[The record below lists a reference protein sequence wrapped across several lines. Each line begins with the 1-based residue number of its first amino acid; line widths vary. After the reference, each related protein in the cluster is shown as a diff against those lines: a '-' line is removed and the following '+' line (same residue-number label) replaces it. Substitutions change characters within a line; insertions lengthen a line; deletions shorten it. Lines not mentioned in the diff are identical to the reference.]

1 MNLIGENILSKP
13 LKELVHDMH
22 QGINTVTEKVEYLND
37 GIPIIQ
43 SKHITKGF
51 LHFEGARF
59 LSLEDYEKYNIKYQ
73 PKVDD
78 LLVCNIG
85 TIGKSLRIDKE
96 NQFLIAWNLFLIKI
110 KKEQLYSSF
119 FAHFLNYLDYHKY
132 FDRFL
137 TGGTVKFINK
147 KTMGNIPIPLPPLDQ
162 QKKIAAILDAAD
174 AYRQK
179 TKALIEKYDE
189 LTQSLFMDMFGD
201 ETGSLTELGKII
213 KTVGGGTPSKDNEQ
227 YWNGNIPWASVKDLK
242 SDRLNKTQ
250 DFITQAGVDNSA
262 TRVIPNGSLIVATRM
277 AVGRAAI
284 CEMDVAINQDLK
296 AIQLIGE
303 INITYLLYL
312 FKSKE
317 NYFDS
322 VSSGATVKGIKIEH
336 ITKLKVNLPE
346 IDLQNQFAERVQA
359 IEAQKA
365 QAQAS
370 LAGAEDLFNSLLQ
383 RAFKKRGELLII
395 NDEWLIINNE
405 FHFIINNYKL
415 KSNYDEEK

>member
-1 MNLIGENILSKP
+1 MESNLVQNLVNLKSLPQTWIIKDFKEVVSDNSGGNKKLAKSNFLKKGDIAVVDQGKKLIAGYYNDTNLVVKTQPPYVVFGDHTRAFKYIDFPFVMGADGTKVLQPKNSNCDTKFLYYFFLSINVPDTGYNRHFKY
-13 LKELVHDMH
+13 LKEL
-22 QGINTVTEKVEYLND
+22 K
-37 GIPIIQ
+37 
-43 SKHITKGF
+43 
-51 LHFEGARF
+51 
-59 LSLEDYEKYNIKYQ
+59 
-73 PKVDD
+73 
-78 LLVCNIG
+78 
-85 TIGKSLRIDKE
+85 
-96 NQFLIAWNLFLIKI
+96 
-110 KKEQLYSSF
+110 
-119 FAHFLNYLDYHKY
+119 
-132 FDRFL
+132 
-137 TGGTVKFINK
+137 
-147 KTMGNIPIPLPPLDQ
+147 IPLPPLGQ

-174 AYRQK
+174 GYRQK
-179 TKALIEKYDE
+179 TKALITKYEE
-189 LTQSLFMDMFGD
+189 LTQSLFLDMFGD

-303 INITYLLYL
+303 INIMYLLYL

-346 IDLQNQFAERVQA
+346 IDLQNQFAERIQA
-359 IEAQKA
+359 IDAQKA

-383 RAFKKRGELLII
+383 RAFKGELV
-395 NDEWLIINNE
+395 
-405 FHFIINNYKL
+405 
-415 KSNYDEEK
+415 

>member
-1 MNLIGENILSKP
+1 MIEQSIESLC
-13 LKELVHDMH
+13 ELVRGSSPRPSGDPRYYGGNVPRLMVRDVSRDGMYVTPKIDFLTEDGALKSRAMKKGDLVIAVSGDPGEPSILNVDACIHD
-22 QGINTVTEKVEYLND
+22 GFVGLRNLKNELVFTPYLYRYFKFNKE
-37 GIPIIQ
+37 Q
-43 SKHITKGF
+43 SKSQAV
-51 LHFEGARF
+51 GAIYKN
-59 LSLEDYEKYNIKYQ
+59 LNTAQIKAL
-73 PKVDD
+73 K
-78 LLVCNIG
+78 
-85 TIGKSLRIDKE
+85 
-96 NQFLIAWNLFLIKI
+96 
-110 KKEQLYSSF
+110 
-119 FAHFLNYLDYHKY
+119 
-132 FDRFL
+132 
-137 TGGTVKFINK
+137 
-147 KTMGNIPIPLPPLDQ
+147 IPLPPLDQ

-189 LTQSLFMDMFGD
+189 LTQSLFLDMFGD
-201 ETGSLTELGKII
+201 ETGSLTELGKVI

-227 YWNGNIPWASVKDLK
+227 YWNGSIPWASVKDLK

-383 RAFKKRGELLII
+383 RAFKGELT
-395 NDEWLIINNE
+395 
-405 FHFIINNYKL
+405 
-415 KSNYDEEK
+415 S

>member
-1 MNLIGENILSKP
+1 AFKYIDFPFVMGADGTKVLQPKNSNCDTKFLYYFFLSINVPDTGYNRHFKY
-13 LKELVHDMH
+13 LKEL
-22 QGINTVTEKVEYLND
+22 K
-37 GIPIIQ
+37 
-43 SKHITKGF
+43 
-51 LHFEGARF
+51 
-59 LSLEDYEKYNIKYQ
+59 
-73 PKVDD
+73 
-78 LLVCNIG
+78 
-85 TIGKSLRIDKE
+85 
-96 NQFLIAWNLFLIKI
+96 
-110 KKEQLYSSF
+110 
-119 FAHFLNYLDYHKY
+119 
-132 FDRFL
+132 
-137 TGGTVKFINK
+137 
-147 KTMGNIPIPLPPLDQ
+147 IPLPPLGQ

-174 AYRQK
+174 GYRQK
-179 TKALIEKYDE
+179 TKALITKYEE
-189 LTQSLFMDMFGD
+189 LTQSLFLDMFGD

-303 INITYLLYL
+303 INIMYLLYL

-346 IDLQNQFAERVQA
+346 IDLQNQFAERIQA
-359 IEAQKA
+359 IDAQK
-365 QAQAS
+365 
-370 LAGAEDLFNSLLQ
+370 
-383 RAFKKRGELLII
+383 
-395 NDEWLIINNE
+395 
-405 FHFIINNYKL
+405 
-415 KSNYDEEK
+415 

>member
-1 MNLIGENILSKP
+1 M
-13 LKELVHDMH
+13 
-22 QGINTVTEKVEYLND
+22 NTVAIGDSNLKIADGNYSAKYPRSEEFISEGIPFIRGNNFENKSISDKNMYFISPEKHSELKKGHVKPKDVLITTRGNIGKVALVPERHDDSNINSQLVLLRCNEGWHPEYLLHTFNSKFVTRQ
-37 GIPIIQ
+37 IPAL
-43 SKHITKGF
+43 ITGSALKQ
-51 LHFEGARF
+51 
-59 LSLEDYEKYNIKYQ
+59 LSVK
-73 PKVDD
+73 
-78 LLVCNIG
+78 
-85 TIGKSLRIDKE
+85 
-96 NQFLIAWNLFLIKI
+96 NL
-110 KKEQLYSSF
+110 KKL
-119 FAHFLNYLDYHKY
+119 K
-132 FDRFL
+132 
-137 TGGTVKFINK
+137 
-147 KTMGNIPIPLPPLDQ
+147 IPLPPLDQ

-189 LTQSLFMDMFGD
+189 LTQSLFLDMFGD
-201 ETGSLTELGKII
+201 ETGSLTELGKVI

-227 YWNGNIPWASVKDLK
+227 YWNGSIPWASVKDLK

-383 RAFKKRGELLII
+383 RAFKGELT
-395 NDEWLIINNE
+395 
-405 FHFIINNYKL
+405 
-415 KSNYDEEK
+415 S

>member
-1 MNLIGENILSKP
+1 MNNVSFSNLFDFQKKSKIKAGDGLPLNEGSYPFYTSSNILKKSINKFLFDGNSLIFGTGGSASVHYCNERFAVSTDCFVTQP
-13 LKELVHDMH
+13 KNNDELFLKYIYYFLSGNIHILENGFKGAGL
-22 QGINTVTEKVEYLND
+22 
-37 GIPIIQ
+37 
-43 SKHITKGF
+43 KHISKGYI
-51 LHFEGARF
+51 
-59 LSLEDYEKYNIKYQ
+59 SDIK
-73 PKVDD
+73 
-78 LLVCNIG
+78 
-85 TIGKSLRIDKE
+85 
-96 NQFLIAWNLFLIKI
+96 
-110 KKEQLYSSF
+110 
-119 FAHFLNYLDYHKY
+119 
-132 FDRFL
+132 
-137 TGGTVKFINK
+137 
-147 KTMGNIPIPLPPLDQ
+147 IPLPPIDQ

-189 LTQSLFMDMFGD
+189 LTQSLFIDMFGD
-201 ETGSLTELGKII
+201 EAGSLTELGKII

-250 DFITQAGVDNSA
+250 DYITQAGVDNSA

-370 LAGAEDLFNSLLQ
+370 LAQAEDLFNSLLQ
-383 RAFKKRGELLII
+383 RAFKGELIE
-395 NDEWLIINNE
+395 N
-405 FHFIINNYKL
+405 
-415 KSNYDEEK
+415 